1 MRLTTAQKFTAGF
14 LAAALILI
22 VGALSWRS
30 TRQTFE
36 AASWVSHTHEVMTT
50 LENVLAD
57 VVSVETG
64 QRGFLLTGDE
74 RFLEAYT
81 VGSRQLG
88 PHLDSARRLTA
99 DNAAQL
105 ERLRGLSDAIDARVA
120 FVDSVVALAR
130 AGRADSATRVVAS
143 GRGKS
148 LMDDVRRRIAEMQ
161 REEERLL
168 EVRSQERRERE
179 NAASVVIL
187 AGSVIAFALVTLMIA
202 FIRRDIA
209 LQQRTAAE
217 RDRLLQEVTASNAQL
232 TAIQRVT
239 DAAIGVLA
247 LGPLL
252 EELMRRVQ
260 GVLRV
265 DSACVLLITREG
277 TELELCKCV
286 GVTEEILDR
295 VRVPLGQGVE
305 GSIAADARP
314 ACVGDIASAQ
324 VYDPVVRRHFASML
338 GAPLIVQD
346 RGATQPTGG
355 HRIPGKPGE
364 RVIGVV
370 TALTVEPRQFTAEEQ
385 QLMVLVAER
394 AASAI
399 ERARLHQ
406 AERRTEE
413 RFRLLVDNVRDYAL
427 FMLDPEG
434 NVSSWN
440 VGAERLFGHSAA
452 TIMGRPISWLHDS
465 DEAEHGTPVALLE
478 RARVD
483 GNVRHEGWRMR
494 ADGSRF
500 WADAIITALHDEDD
514 GHLVG
519 FAKVTRDLS
528 EQRRVGEALVA
539 AKEEAEAASAAKSQF
554 LATMSHEIRTP
565 INAVLGYTQLLE
577 MGLSGPVNADQR
589 TKLNRVE
596 ASARHLL
603 GLVNELL
610 DLAKIEADQLRV
622 ERIRA
627 SVQEAAD
634 EAISLVFPQAN
645 ARGLALST
653 KCVGGDDVVYTGD
666 PHRVEQ
672 ILVNLLSNA
681 VKFTPS
687 GGRIDV
693 TCGLSDDSPGIGMPG
708 IVPRWCYVR
717 VADTGIGIPSDQLN
731 SIFDPFTQATRPRN
745 PTQTETETRSTYSR
759 EHGGTGLGLTIS
771 RRLARLMGGDV
782 TVESTLGDGTTF
794 TLWLPAPVESDADG
808 ATGTGAPIPER
819 RTGSRMAPGLA
830 LVGRT
835 LRDRATSLLAMHVRH
850 LRTDFRAPNAERLS
864 DIDLEDHLD
873 TLLTELALSLTTIEQ
888 AGGQSSSGLRDGSA
902 IQKVLAQRHGAQ
914 RASLGWQEEDVS
926 REVRLLKDEIEH
938 DLRAVLQGNP
948 DVDLRAAFDVLAHR
962 LEQMDRF
969 SAEGWRK
976 RMLPEIEVES
986 TAG

>member
-14 LAAALILI
+14 IAAALILI
-22 VGALSWRS
+22 VGAFSWRS

-36 AASWVSHTHEVMTT
+36 AAGWVAHTHEVMST
-50 LENVLAD
+50 LDNVLGD
-57 VVSVETG
+57 LVDVETG
-64 QRGFLLTGDE
+64 QRGYLLTGNE

-81 VGSRQLG
+81 AGSSRLR
-88 PHLDSARRLTA
+88 PHLENARRLTA
-99 DNAAQL
+99 DNASQQ
-105 ERLRGLSDAIDARVA
+105 ERLRALEDAIDAKVA
-120 FVDSVVALAR
+120 LVDRLVALAR
-130 AGRADSATRVVAS
+130 SGRADSATRIVAS
-143 GRGKS
+143 GEGKN

-168 EVRSQERRERE
+168 DARSEERRQRE
-179 NAASVVIL
+179 NATSVVIL
-187 AGSVIAFALVTLMIA
+187 AGSIIAFALVTLMIA

-217 RDRLLQEVTASNAQL
+217 RDQLLEEVTASNAQL
-232 TAIQRVT
+232 AAIQRVT

-247 LGPLL
+247 LDELL

-260 GVLRV
+260 SVLRV

-295 VRVPLGQGVE
+295 VKVPVGQGVE
-305 GSIAADARP
+305 GEIAAEARP
-314 ACVGDIASAQ
+314 ACIGDIAKAH
-324 VYDPVVRRHFASML
+324 VYDPVVRQYFASML

-346 RGATQPTGG
+346 RGSPQPTGG
-355 HRIPGKPGE
+355 HRIPDKPGE

-370 TALTVEPRQFTAEEQ
+370 NVLSVEPRVFTEEEE

-427 FMLDPEG
+427 FMLDQHG

-440 VGAERLFGHSAA
+440 VGAERLFGHPA
-452 TIMGRPISWLHDS
+452 TNIIGRPISWLYDA
-465 DEAEHGTPVALLE
+465 DEAEHGTPAALLE
-478 RARVD
+478 RARID

-514 GHLVG
+514 GHLLG

-528 EQRRVGEALVA
+528 EQRRIDEALVA

-589 TKLNRVE
+589 TKLSRVE

-645 ARGLALST
+645 ARGLALT
-653 KCVGGDDVVYTGD
+653 TRCVGGDDVVYTGD

-687 GGRIDV
+687 GGRIDL
-693 TCGLSDDSPGIGMPG
+693 TCGIADDSPGIGIPG

-717 VADTGIGIPSDQLN
+717 VADTGIGIPADQLS
-731 SIFDPFTQATRPRN
+731 SIFDPFTQATRPKSAAQNDR
-745 PTQTETETRSTYSR
+745 RSPYSR

-782 TVESTLGDGTTF
+782 TVESTVGVGTTF
-794 TLWLPAPVESDADG
+794 TLWLPAPVDSDVEG
-808 ATGTGAPIPER
+808 AVVPGVQIPER
-819 RTGSRMAPGLA
+819 RSGSRHAPGLA
-830 LVGRT
+830 LVGRA
-835 LRDRATSLLAMHVRH
+835 LRDRAAALLEMHVRH
-850 LRTDFRAPNAERLS
+850 LRTDFRAPKAERLS

-873 TLLTELALSLTTIEQ
+873 TLLTELAQSLTTIEQ

-914 RASLGWQEEDVS
+914 RASLGWREEDVG

-938 DLRAVLQGNP
+938 ELRAVLQGNP
-948 DVDLRAAFDVLAHR
+948 DVNLRAAFDVLAHR

-976 RMLPEIEVES
+976 RMLPEVGVEPAP
-986 TAG
+986 T